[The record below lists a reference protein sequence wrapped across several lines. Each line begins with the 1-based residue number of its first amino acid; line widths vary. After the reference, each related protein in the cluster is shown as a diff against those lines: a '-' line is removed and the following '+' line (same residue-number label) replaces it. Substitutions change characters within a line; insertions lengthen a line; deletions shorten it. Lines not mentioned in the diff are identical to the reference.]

1 MTMLSVQSLAGGYG
15 ATQVLY
21 DVSLEVGEGEI
32 VGLLGRNGMGKTTT
46 ISTLFGLLAPMSGS
60 VSLDGADIAGMR
72 AFRIARRGLSL
83 VPEGR
88 QVFPLLTVEQNLEAT
103 VRPSVAGDRRWTP
116 AAVFELFPQLAARKS
131 NLGGQLSG
139 GEQQMLAI
147 GRALVMNPRLLVL
160 DEATEGLAPT
170 VRSAIFEVLRILK
183 DEGQSILIV
192 DAYLRQL
199 LTLTDRNVVVEKGRT
214 VWSGTTDD
222 LIASPGVTDRYLGV
236 GV

>member
-1 MTMLSVQSLAGGYG
+1 MLSVKSLAGGYG
-15 ATQVLY
+15 STQVLY
-21 DVSLEVGEGEI
+21 DVSLDVGEGEI

-46 ISTLFGLLAPMSGS
+46 ISTIFGLLTPVSGS
-60 VSLDGADIAGMR
+60 VSLDGGEISGLR
-72 AFRIARRGLSL
+72 AFKIARLGLSL

-103 VRPSVAGDRRWTP
+103 ARPSVTGDRRWTP
-116 AAVFELFPQLAARKS
+116 AAILELFPHLAERT
-131 NLGGQLSG
+131 NHLGGQLSG

-170 VRSAIFEVLRILK
+170 VRATIFEVLRILK
-183 DEGQSILIV
+183 ADGQSILIV

-199 LTLTDRNVVVEKGRT
+199 LTLTDHNVIVEKGCT
-214 VWSGTTDD
+214 VWSGTTEE
-222 LIASPGVTDRYLGV
+222 LVASPSIVDRYLGV

>member
-1 MTMLSVQSLAGGYG
+1 MLSVKSLAGGYG
-15 ATQVLY
+15 STQVLY
-21 DVSLEVGEGEI
+21 DVSLDVGEGEI

-46 ISTLFGLLAPMSGS
+46 ISTIFGLLTPVSGS
-60 VSLDGADIAGMR
+60 VSLDGGEISGLR
-72 AFRIARRGLSL
+72 AFKIARLGLSL

-103 VRPSVAGDRRWTP
+103 ARPSVTGDRRWTP
-116 AAVFELFPQLAARKS
+116 AAIFELFPHLAERT
-131 NLGGQLSG
+131 NHLGGQLSG

-170 VRSAIFEVLRILK
+170 VRATIFEVLRILK
-183 DEGQSILIV
+183 ADGQSILIV

-199 LTLTDRNVVVEKGRT
+199 LTLTDHNVIVEKGCT
-214 VWSGTTDD
+214 VWSGTTEE
-222 LIASPGVTDRYLGV
+222 LVASPSIVDRYLGV

>member
-1 MTMLSVQSLAGGYG
+1 MLSVESLAGGYG
-15 ATQVLY
+15 STQVLY
-21 DVSLEVGEGEI
+21 DVSLHVDEGEI

-46 ISTLFGLLAPMSGS
+46 ISTIFGLLAPVSGS
-60 VSLDGADIAGMR
+60 ISLDGGSIGGIR
-72 AFRIARRGLSL
+72 PFRIARRGLSL

-103 VRPSVAGDRRWTP
+103 ARPSVAGDRRWTP
-116 AAVFELFPQLAARKS
+116 AAIFELFPQLAERKS
-131 NLGGQLSG
+131 HLGGQLSG

-160 DEATEGLAPT
+160 DEATEGLAPA
-170 VRSAIFEVLRILK
+170 VRAAIFEVLRILK
-183 DEGQSILIV
+183 AEGQSILIV

-199 LTLTDRNVVVEKGRT
+199 LTLTDHNVIVEKGRT
-214 VWSGTTDD
+214 VWSGTTGE
-222 LIASPGVTDRYLGV
+222 LVASPSIADRYLGV

>member
-1 MTMLSVQSLAGGYG
+1 MLSVTSLAGGYG
-15 ATQVLY
+15 HTQVLH
-21 DVSLEVGEGEI
+21 DVSLEVNEGEI

-46 ISTLFGLLAPMSGS
+46 ISTIFGLLAPSSG
-60 VSLDGADIAGMR
+60 LILFDGAEIGGR
-72 AFRIARRGLSL
+72 RPYEIARQGLSL

-103 VRPSVAGDRRWTP
+103 ARPSVFGGRRWT
-116 AAVFELFPQLAARKS
+116 VGTVYEMFPQLADRRQ
-131 NLGGQLSG
+131 NLGVQLSG

-170 VRSAIFEVLRILK
+170 VRAAIFAALRILK
-183 DEGQSILIV
+183 EEGQSILIV
-192 DAYLRQL
+192 DAYLRKL
-199 LTLTDRNVVVEKGRT
+199 LTLTDRNAVIEKGHT
-214 VWSGTTDD
+214 VWSGTTGD
-222 LIASPGVTDRYLGV
+222 LIASPGIADRYLGV

>member
-1 MTMLSVQSLAGGYG
+1 MMLSVESLAGGYG
-15 ATQVLY
+15 STQVLY
-21 DVSLEVGEGEI
+21 DVSLHVGEGEI

-46 ISTLFGLLAPMSGS
+46 ITTVFGLLTPVSGS
-60 VSLDGADIAGMR
+60 ISLDGGDIAGIR
-72 AFRIARRGLSL
+72 PFRIARRGLSL

-103 VRPSVAGDRRWTP
+103 ARPSVTGNRRWTP
-116 AAVFELFPQLAARKS
+116 AAIFELLPQLAERKTH
-131 NLGGQLSG
+131 LGAQLSG

-170 VRSAIFEVLRILK
+170 VRAAIFEVLRILK
-183 DEGQSILIV
+183 AEGQSILIV

-199 LTLTDRNVVVEKGRT
+199 LTLTDHNVIVEKGRT
-214 VWSGTTDD
+214 VWSGTTPD
-222 LIASPGVTDRYLGV
+222 LVASPGIADRYLGV